1 MILTE
6 ENKRWDRHETLRTAV
21 SYCVGKE
28 GGTVHH
34 RHHAHHAS
42 SENEKRTELRDDVL
56 LLLLLMMMHAT
67 AVHDRVPQ
75 PFPPVLLFHRLRR
88 WSRTTFLGSVIH

>member
-1 MILTE
+1 M
-6 ENKRWDRHETLRTAV
+6 KLRTAV

-75 PFPPVLLFHRLRR
+75 PFLLSCCSIDCAVVPERL
-88 WSRTTFLGSVIH
+88 F